1 MTTLVRIAPSL
12 LSADFARLQSEIA
25 DIERGGADLLHLDVM
40 DGNFVPNITFG
51 PPLVKSVNASTEM
64 ILDCHLMIQDPL
76 YYAESFAKAGA
87 DWISFHIE
95 AGQDAS
101 MVIDRLL
108 ELGVK
113 PAIAINPDTT
123 LYRLK
128 PVLDRLSM
136 VLVMS
141 VFPGF
146 GGQKFIPEVVGN
158 IKGLRDLG
166 FEGEIEVDGGIDP
179 STAGIV
185 AEAGAT
191 VLVAG
196 SAVFGKPD
204 RAAAIKAIRDAANAV
219 APIENG
225 AEA

>member
-1 MTTLVRIAPSL
+1 MVRIAPSL
-12 LSADFARLQSEIA
+12 LSADFARLQPEIA
-25 DIERGGADLLHLDVM
+25 DIERGGADVLHLDVM

-51 PPLVKSVNASTEM
+51 PPLVKSVNEATDM
-64 ILDCHLMIQDPL
+64 TLDCHLMIQDPL
-76 YYAESFAKAGA
+76 FYAEPFAKAGA

-95 AGQDAS
+95 AGQDPDQ
-101 MVIDRLL
+101 VIDRLL

-113 PAIAINPDTT
+113 PSIAINPDTT

-128 PVLDRLSM
+128 PVLDRLYM

-146 GGQKFIPEVVGN
+146 GGQKFIPEVTSR
-158 IKGLRDLG
+158 IKELRDLG
-166 FEGEIEVDGGIDP
+166 FNGEIEVDGGIDP
-179 STAGIV
+179 TTAPVV

-204 RAAAIKAIRDAANAV
+204 RAAAIKAIREAAV
-219 APIENG
+219 GSAPVENG

>member
-1 MTTLVRIAPSL
+1 VVRIAPSL
-12 LSADFARLQSEIA
+12 LSADFTNLRGEVA
-25 DIERGGADLLHLDVM
+25 DVEKGGADLLHLDVM

-51 PPLVKSVNASTEM
+51 PPLVKSINGSTDM
-64 ILDCHLMIQDPL
+64 ILDCHLMIEDPL
-76 YYAESFAKAGA
+76 FYAKPFADAGA

-95 AGQDAS
+95 ASGLDADQ
-101 MVIDRLL
+101 VIDRLL

-113 PAIAINPDTT
+113 PSIAINPDTT

-128 PVLDRLSM
+128 PLLDRLYM

-146 GGQKFIPEVVGN
+146 GGQKFIPEVVPR
-158 IKGLRDLG
+158 IKELRDLG
-166 FEGEIEVDGGIDP
+166 FEGEIEVDGGIDAV
-179 STAGIV
+179 TAPHV
-185 AEAGAT
+185 VEAGAT

-196 SAVFGKPD
+196 SAVFGNPD
-204 RAAAIKAIRDAANAV
+204 RAGAIDAIRAAA
-219 APIENG
+219 APAENG